1 MPIKIPDGL
10 PAGEALALE
19 NIFVMPQRRAATQD
33 IRPLRIAILNLMPT
47 KQATETQILRLL
59 ANTPLQ
65 VEVTLLRT
73 GSYQS
78 QNTSPDYLDSFYRT
92 FDEVKEERFD
102 GIVITGA
109 PVENYDFK
117 DVQYWDELVQLMD
130 WADKNVFST
139 LYICWAAQAGLYHF
153 YGVEKYPLNR
163 KLFGVFPHVVLDRS
177 HKLVRGFDE
186 TFMAPHSRHTTIK
199 VSDAARIRD
208 LDILATSQEAGLYL
222 AASHDGRRVFVTG
235 HSEYDAKTLELEYRR
250 DLAAGKPIQIP
261 KNYYPNDDDTLQ
273 PVVTWRAHGALLFAN
288 WLNYFVYQETPYDV
302 SAIPD
307 IRHND

>member
-10 PAGEALALE
+10 PAGEALAQE
-19 NIFVMPQRRAATQD
+19 NVFVMQQHRAATQD
-33 IRPLRIAILNLMPT
+33 IRPLHIAIMNLMPT
-47 KQATETQILRLL
+47 KQTTETQLLRLL

-65 VEVTLLRT
+65 VEVTLLCT
-73 GSYQS
+73 GTYQS
-78 QNTSPDYLDSFYRT
+78 RNTSQAYLDSFYRT
-92 FDEVKEERFD
+92 FDEVKDEPFD
-102 GIVITGA
+102 GLVVTGA
-109 PVENYDFK
+109 PVENYDFQ
-117 DVQYWDELVQLMD
+117 DVQYWDELVRLMD

-153 YGVEKYPLNR
+153 YNLEKHPLGK
-163 KLFGVFPHVVLDRS
+163 KLFGIFPHVVLDRS

-186 TFMAPHSRHTTIK
+186 QFMAPHSRHTTIYL
-199 VSDAARIRD
+199 SDAAKIRD
-208 LDILATSQEAGLYL
+208 LDIIATSQEAGVYL
-222 AASHDGRRVFVTG
+222 AASNDGRRVFVTG

-273 PVVTWRAHGALLFAN
+273 PVITWRAHGALLFAN

-302 SAIPD
+302 STITGTQ
-307 IRHND
+307 HKG